1 VARPPLVLETWG
13 KIKRSKTAAGT
24 HIASAKFRDSDGK
37 TRRMARTGTSPNNA
51 EQNLLEALKKRLAP
65 TDEGLT
71 ATTRIAE
78 LADAWWDEWSA
89 AKDRPLNTERR
100 YRGVLQNHIVESL
113 GGVMLREATV
123 PRLDR
128 FLKAKT
134 ASAGYSTA
142 SIAKVILSGMF
153 GMAARHGAI
162 GSDPVAATA
171 PIPKPGKTA
180 KAWTIDE
187 IADIRTKLR
196 SWDAGTDAS
205 GRARVSDLAGP
216 CDFMLGT
223 GVRPG
228 ETFAV
233 RWPDID
239 FTATPPTV
247 RIHATVIR
255 SETFGLMIQE
265 HTKSDKVLVLKLP
278 AFVVAGLL
286 ERRISSFTE
295 TVFPSSTGTIRSPD
309 NFRVQWH
316 TALGHTPLL
325 SEVPK
330 TFRSSVATHVSR
342 EKGADVAKGQ
352 LGHSSVTIT
361 EKFYIEANNHAVD
374 VTDTLEGFNVFAT
387 EPDDAEQVA

>member
-1 VARPPLVLETWG
+1 MARPPLVLETWG
-13 KIKRSKTAAGT
+13 KVKRSKTAAGT
-24 HIASAKFRDSDGK
+24 HIASAKFRDSDGQ

-51 EQNLLEALKKRLAP
+51 EQNLLKALKDRLAP

-71 ATTRIAE
+71 STTRISE
-78 LADAWWDEWSA
+78 LAEAWWEEWVA
-89 AKDRPLNTERR
+89 AKDRPINTERR

-123 PRLDR
+123 SRLDR

-134 ASAGYSTA
+134 ISVGYSTA

-153 GMAARHGAI
+153 GMAARHGAVA
-162 GSDPVAATA
+162 SDPVAATA
-171 PIPKPGKTA
+171 PIPKPIKSA
-180 KAWTIDE
+180 KAWTLEE
-187 IADIRTKLR
+187 IADIRSKLLA
-196 SWDAGTDAS
+196 WDAGRDAS

-228 ETFAV
+228 EALAV

-239 FTATPPTV
+239 FAATPPTV

-265 HTKSDKVLVLKLP
+265 HTKSDKVRVLKLP

-286 ERRISSFTE
+286 ERRLSSFTE
-295 TVFPSSTGTIRSPD
+295 TVFPSSTGTVRSPD
-309 NFRVQWH
+309 NFRLQWH
-316 TALGHTPLL
+316 TALGHTALL

-342 EKGADVAKGQ
+342 KEGVDAAKGQ
-352 LGHSSVTIT
+352 MGHSSVTIT
-361 EKFYIEANNHAVD
+361 EKFYIEAEDNAADLTV
-374 VTDTLEGFNVFAT
+374 TLEELNVYAT
-387 EPDDAEQVA
+387 APKEQAA